1 MNTHSNPAPCALRPV
16 PRGLTRSILLIV
28 SFLSLLSC
36 RSHDLNENPKIIHE
50 VDSIRQRYQIPGL
63 VFGVATGD
71 RILVSGALGVRDIN
85 TGDPVELTD
94 MFHIASL
101 GKGLTAF
108 ITGKLVDENK
118 IDWNTRFF
126 DLFPEMKQTSRRE
139 YLDLE
144 LKDLLS
150 MRNMLPEINDWEA
163 EKIIDGYNEQN
174 RNDRF
179 NDYKFAQYA
188 LTLEPVLYDSAQF
201 YRYTSMGY
209 VLAALMLEKASGLT
223 YKQLVEKT
231 NKDLGVNFKI
241 GWPRDYGSDQPGGHL
256 VPSES
261 GWGEGKKL
269 EVLNGD
275 RFTGWGEDFLHYLIP
290 SGHHSVTIPDFIKY
304 LQINLR
310 GISGRDNYLKASTF
324 DFIFNGAK
332 EYSMGWGNDIVNG
345 NNYYG
350 HSGSSG
356 NYYANAIIIK
366 ESGIVISIMANAGN
380 GSTKWGLL
388 QIIKYLE
395 NLYAG

>member
-1 MNTHSNPAPCALRPV
+1 MKKNV
-16 PRGLTRSILLIV
+16 ILLII
-28 SFLSLLSC
+28 SFLSVLNC
-36 RSHDLNENPKIIHE
+36 RSQDLNENLKIIHE
-50 VDSIRQRYQIPGL
+50 VDSIRQRFHIPGL
-63 VFGVATGD
+63 VFGVATMD
-71 RILVSGALGVRDIN
+71 KVLISGALGVRDIN
-85 TGDPVELTD
+85 TNDPVGIND

-108 ITGKLVDENK
+108 ITGKLIDENR
-118 IDWNTRFF
+118 IAWNTRFF
-126 DLFPEMKQTSRRE
+126 DLYPEMKQTSRPE

-150 MRNMLPEINDWEA
+150 MRTMLPELNDWEA
-163 EKIIDGYNEQN
+163 KKIIDGYNEQN

-188 LTLEPVLYDSAQF
+188 LGLEPVVPDSGQF

-223 YKQLVEKT
+223 YKQLVDKT
-231 NKDLGVNFKI
+231 NKDLGLNFRI
-241 GWPRDYGSDQPGGHL
+241 GWPQDFGRNQPAGHL
-256 VPSES
+256 IPSES
-261 GWGEGKKL
+261 GWDESNKL

-275 RFTGWGEDFLHYLIP
+275 KFTDWGEDFLHYLIP
-290 SGHHSVTIPDFIKY
+290 SGHHSVTIGDFIRY
-304 LQINLR
+304 LQINLN
-310 GISGRDNYLKASTF
+310 GISGRNNYLKASTY

-345 NNYYG
+345 NHYYS
-350 HSGSSG
+350 HSGSVG

-366 ESGIVISIMANAGN
+366 EPGIVISVMANAGN
-380 GSTKWGLL
+380 GETRWGLL